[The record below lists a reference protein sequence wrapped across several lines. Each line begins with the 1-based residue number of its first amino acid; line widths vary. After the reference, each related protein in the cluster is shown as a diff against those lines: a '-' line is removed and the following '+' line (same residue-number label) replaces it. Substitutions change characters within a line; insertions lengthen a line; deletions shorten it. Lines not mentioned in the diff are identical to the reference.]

1 MLTLISKDN
10 LNREST
16 CQICL
21 FQEAVN
27 SFICTSTM
35 VAVNILSFEMFA
47 DALSTSGCCR
57 LMYTNMSVLEFDYNK
72 HLKPQSLKYR

>member
-1 MLTLISKDN
+1 
-10 LNREST
+10 
-16 CQICL
+16 
-21 FQEAVN
+21 
-27 SFICTSTM
+27 M
-35 VAVNILSFEMFA
+35 VAVNILSFEMFP